1 MNGIIIS
8 QEAASDLE
16 NIWLYTLEKWSQEQ
30 ADKYHRQLI
39 EAIKQLAQNPYLGKD
54 VGHILKVYYRLK
66 AQSHLI
72 FYKIDEIGNN
82 IMIIRI
88 LHEQMDVQARL
99 KE

>member
-1 MNGIIIS
+1 MNGVIIS
-8 QEAASDLE
+8 REAASDLE
-16 NIWLYTLEKWSQEQ
+16 NIWLYTLEKWSQQQ

-54 VGHILKVYYRLK
+54 VGHILKGYYRLK

-72 FYKIDEIGNN
+72 FCKIDEIGNN

>member
-16 NIWLYTLEKWSQEQ
+16 NIWLYTLEKWSQQQ

-39 EAIKQLAQNPYLGKD
+39 EAIKQLALNPYLGKD
-54 VGHILKVYYRLK
+54 VGYILKGYYRLK

-72 FYKIDEIGNN
+72 FYKIDDIGNN

-99 KE
+99 KA

>member
-1 MNGIIIS
+1 MNGVIIS
-8 QEAASDLE
+8 REAASDLE

-54 VGHILKVYYRLK
+54 VGHILKGYYRLK

>member
-1 MNGIIIS
+1 MTGVIIS
-8 QEAASDLE
+8 REAAADLE
-16 NIWLYTLEKWSQEQ
+16 NIFLCTIGKWPQQQ

-39 EAIKQLAQNPYLGKD
+39 EAINQIAHNPYLGKD
-54 VGHILKVYYRLK
+54 VGYILKGYYRLK
-66 AQSHLI
+66 AQSHLV
-72 FYKIDEIGNN
+72 FYKIDEISNN

>member
-1 MNGIIIS
+1 VNGIIIS

-16 NIWLYTLEKWSQEQ
+16 NIWLYTLEKWSQQQ

-39 EAIKQLAQNPYLGKD
+39 EAIKQLALNPYLGKD
-54 VGHILKVYYRLK
+54 VGYILKGYYRLK

-72 FYKIDEIGNN
+72 FYKIDDIGNN

-99 KE
+99 KA

>member
-1 MNGIIIS
+1 MNGIIKS

-39 EAIKQLAQNPYLGKD
+39 EAIKQLALNPYLGKD
-54 VGHILKVYYRLK
+54 VGYILKGYYRLK
-66 AQSHLI
+66 AQSHLV
-72 FYKIDEIGNN
+72 FYKIDEISNN